1 MENGALNKMS
11 KLSVNDVFKQKG
23 GTLGLLII
31 AVGVVLIAFNLPAIL
46 AWVNNL
52 VRLVGSLF
60 VLGLILFVVF
70 DKNTRLAASTW
81 YMLMVRKVMGLIV
94 KMDPISILEN
104 TIQKAYRTI
113 DKLERSMG
121 NLNGVYIGFQK
132 KVEVKKVELTGCLE
146 RKKAAIKQGK
156 KEIELLEDRQSIRIE
171 SLIKDYIS
179 LRDSAEKWYNTL
191 SKLADMAKFTVTDA
205 ENEVQAQKEKY
216 EMVKQSHS
224 AFKSAMSVIN
234 GDPDELA
241 LYNQAFQFVEK
252 DIMEKLGEMD
262 RVINSAGGI
271 VDKIDIDNEV
281 FKVKGDDLLRKYEEL
296 GIDALFAKMEPPANK
311 PFPIGNVVPGS
322 DPVFTETKK
331 KYF

>member
-11 KLSVNDVFKQKG
+11 KLTVNDVFKQKG
-23 GTLGLLII
+23 GTLGLLVI
-31 AVGVVLIAFNLPAIL
+31 AVLVVLIAFNIPAIL
-46 AWVNNL
+46 AWINNIIK
-52 VRLVGSLF
+52 LVGSLL
-60 VLGLILFVVF
+60 VLGLILFAVF

-81 YMLMVRKVMGLIV
+81 YMLMVRKFMGLIV
-94 KMDPISILEN
+94 RMDPIAILED
-104 TIQKAYRTI
+104 TIKKAYKTI
-113 DKLERSMG
+113 GKLEKAMG
-121 NLNGVYIGFQK
+121 NLNGVYKGFQK
-132 KVEVKKVELTGCLE
+132 KVEVKKTELTECLE
-146 RKKAAIKQGK
+146 RKKVAIKTGK
-156 KEIELLEDRQSIRIE
+156 KEVELLEDRQSVRIE
-171 SLIKDYIS
+171 ALIKDYIS

-205 ENEVQAQKEKY
+205 ENEVEAQKEKY

-241 LYNQAFQFVEK
+241 LYNQAFQYVEK

-281 FKVKGDDLLRKYEEL
+281 FKVKGDDLLKKYEEL
-296 GIDALFAKMEPPANK
+296 GIDALFAKLETPANK
-311 PFPIGNVVPGS
+311 PFPIESVESGS
-322 DPVFTETKK
+322 DPVLTETRK

>member
-11 KLSVNDVFKQKG
+11 KLTVNDVFKQRG

-31 AVGVVLIAFNLPAIL
+31 AVIVVLIAFNLPAII

-52 VRLVGSLF
+52 VRLIGSL
-60 VLGLILFVVF
+60 LILSLFLFVIF
-70 DKNTRLAASTW
+70 DKKTRMAASTW
-81 YMLMVRKVMGLIV
+81 YMIIIRKCMGLIIR
-94 KMDPISILEN
+94 MDPISILED
-104 TIQKAYRTI
+104 TIKKAYKTI
-113 DKLERSMG
+113 AKLEKSMG
-121 NLNGVYIGFQK
+121 NLNGVYKGFQK
-132 KVEVKKVELTGCLE
+132 KVEVKKTELADCLE
-146 RKKAAIKQGK
+146 RKKAAIKKGK
-156 KEIELLEDRQSIRIE
+156 KEVELLEDRQSLRIE
-171 SLIKDYIS
+171 ALITDYIS

-241 LYNQAFQFVEK
+241 LYNQAFQYVEK

-281 FKVKGDDLLRKYEEL
+281 CKVKGDDLLRKYEEL
-296 GIDALFAKMEPPANK
+296 GIDALFTKMETPANK
-311 PFPIGNVVPGS
+311 QFPTGNLISGS
-322 DPVFTETKK
+322 DPVLSESKK